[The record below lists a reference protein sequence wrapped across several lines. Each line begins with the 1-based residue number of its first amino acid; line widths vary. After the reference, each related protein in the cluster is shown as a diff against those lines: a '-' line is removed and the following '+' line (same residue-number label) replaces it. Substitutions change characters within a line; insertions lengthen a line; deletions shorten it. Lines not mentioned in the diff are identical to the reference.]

1 MNNEQ
6 YLVVSY
12 FSVGL
17 MCLVLAIVA
26 YLWLRRSFIST
37 VSCVSSPYFSRILKK
52 LFLIGIVLPAFFG
65 FFSVT
70 FRGCSIDTYE
80 EIIAE
85 RTYLIAKNQ
94 EQLSSSLNYIIVA
107 LFAWGFIVACT
118 ILFIKKE

>member
-6 YLVVSY
+6 YLIVSY

-17 MCLVLAIVA
+17 ICLVLAIVT

-37 VSCVSSPYFSRILKK
+37 VSCVSTPYFSMILKK
-52 LFLIGIVLPAFFG
+52 LFLIGIVLPAFLG

-70 FRGCSIDTYE
+70 FHSCSIDTYE
-80 EIIAE
+80 KIIAE
-85 RTYLIAKNQ
+85 RAYLIAKNQ
-94 EQLSSSLNYIIVA
+94 EQLSSSLHYIIIA
-107 LFAWGFIVACT
+107 LFAWGFIVACA

>member
-37 VSCVSSPYFSRILKK
+37 VSCVSSPYFPRILKK

-70 FRGCSIDTYE
+70 FRSCSIDTYE
-80 EIIAE
+80 KIIAE
-85 RTYLIAKNQ
+85 RVYLIAKNQ